1 MFKQPDFFVA
11 QNGNKV
17 CLPFSEF
24 EYARRLEGLR
34 TILRDAQLDAALITS
49 MHGVAY
55 YTGFLYCSFGRPYAC
70 VVTQTDCTTV
80 SANID
85 GGQPWRR
92 SVADNVIYTDCAGT
106 TSGAQYVT
114 CCLLVPGLALRRTI

>member
-11 QNGNKV
+11 QNGNKA

-34 TILRDAQLDAALITS
+34 AILRDAQLDAALVTS
-49 MHGVAY
+49 MHGVASH
-55 YTGFLYCSFGRPYAC
+55 TGFLYCSFGRPYAC

-80 SANID
+80 SANTD

-92 SVADNVIYTDCAGT
+92 SVADNVIYTDW
-106 TSGAQYVT
+106 
-114 CCLLVPGLALRRTI
+114 RRDNF